1 MSCLHGLNK
10 THHPSY
16 HAAAPPP
23 DMDFSCSLVHWPC
36 CIRLHTKKL
45 ALSRFYCHE
54 IRGLCFDI
62 TLYFVDCE
70 QDKNSLVLYNKNL
83 ISALHPTS
91 NVSDIKAKWWG
102 LNQPRERELVL
113 SHCCR
118 YRWKKRKTFVT
129 KLHQSN
135 RKYSMWHGDKKTR
148 LKIHHQTT
156 KKVPIRCKVNHP
168 KHLLSIAMNILW
180 WHFPLIISFNQCK
193 YLIRWHGGNNAG

>member
-1 MSCLHGLNK
+1 MSCLDGLNK

-23 DMDFSCSLVHWPC
+23 DMDFSCSLAHWPC

-54 IRGLCFDI
+54 IRGLCF
-62 TLYFVDCE
+62 
-70 QDKNSLVLYNKNL
+70 
-83 ISALHPTS
+83 
-91 NVSDIKAKWWG
+91 DIKAKWWG

-129 KLHQSN
+129 KLHQSH

-156 KKVPIRCKVNHP
+156 KKSANQMQGKSP
-168 KHLLSIAMNILW
+168 KAFFFNSYEYFVVA
-180 WHFPLIISFNQCK
+180 FSFN
-193 YLIRWHGGNNAG
+193 H